1 MPFVFSGQDGGVWT
15 MRSNKKC
22 AAWESMAGTAVV
34 LGRSGTACRAPT
46 ENKERVRDRASV
58 ARIVMSCC
66 VGTGRIACA
75 TGRGN
80 ACRTYGASRSID
92 SLPSPSGLG

>member
-22 AAWESMAGTAVV
+22 AAWESMARTAVV

-58 ARIVMSCC
+58 ARIVMCCC
-66 VGTGRIACA
+66 VGTGLRFSS
-75 TGRGN
+75 TLVLQGRQE
-80 ACRTYGASRSID
+80 CLCY
-92 SLPSPSGLG
+92 